1 MTGTYR
7 LKDQKLGSGFGV
19 IRLVAYSISWYDSDF
34 QPSSLPGGEC
44 LHTCITSVSICE
56 HLKILT
62 VIQFGILIYGL
73 TTKVSDYSVLAIL
86 LFITYKSV
94 FFSFQLACLFLENAF
109 QCPRT
114 RKSSF

>member
-1 MTGTYR
+1 MAGTYR
-7 LKDQKLGSGFGV
+7 LKDQKRGSGFGV
-19 IRLVAYSISWYDSDF
+19 ILVVAYSISWYDSDF
-34 QPSSLPGGEC
+34 QPSFLPGGEC

-62 VIQFGILIYGL
+62 IQFGILIYGL
-73 TTKVSDYSVLAIL
+73 MTEVSDYSILATL

-94 FFSFQLACLFLENAF
+94 FSSFQLACLFLENAL

-114 RKSSF
+114 RTSSF

>member
-1 MTGTYR
+1 MP
-7 LKDQKLGSGFGV
+7 
-19 IRLVAYSISWYDSDF
+19 LVVDSISWYDSDF

-62 VIQFGILIYGL
+62 VIHFGILIYGPM
-73 TTKVSDYSVLAIL
+73 TKVSDYSVLAIL

-94 FFSFQLACLFLENAF
+94 FFQLSVGMSFFRECI
-109 QCPRT
+109 
-114 RKSSF
+114 SVS